1 MTSGDYK
8 TLLRADRKEFTCL
21 PLYFIINLHKLQFCL
36 EAKCKLIADQ
46 AGIAQSSVLLI
57 FEPLPAWT
65 DVPLFTMLEENRT
78 DELLEIQLSCPG
90 TQSKGSSTMKIPHK
104 YKYHVLL
111 ITV

>member
-8 TLLRADRKEFTCL
+8 ILLIADRKEFTCL
-21 PLYFIINLHKLQFCL
+21 PLYFIINLQKLQFCL
-36 EAKCKLIADQ
+36 EAKYKLIADQ

-65 DVPLFTMLEENRT
+65 DVPLFTILEENRT

-90 TQSKGSSTMKIPHK
+90 TQSTESSIIKILPE
-104 YKYHVLL
+104 YKDHVLL
-111 ITV
+111 ITL